1 MEDICVD
8 YCESTNCE
16 NCKYE
21 NSSKEDREKAYRG
34 EINMFS
40 ADEARKRTNEIVYNN
55 SIKELKQVEDKINNA
70 IESGAYSIAEAGHLS
85 IDVVCKLIELGYK
98 VENNSN
104 YCESYYYYI
113 TRNNV
118 PYSCISWE

>member
-34 EINMFS
+34 KINMLS
-40 ADEARKRTNEIVYNN
+40 ANEARKRTNEIVYNN
-55 SIKELKQVEDKINNA
+55 AIKELKQVEDKINNA
-70 IESGAYSIAEAGHLS
+70 VESGAYFIIETGHLS
-85 IDVVCKLIELGYK
+85 RDVICKLIELGYK
-98 VENNSN
+98 VEDNSQCCN
-104 YCESYYYYI
+104 ESYYYVNRY
-113 TRNNV
+113 NV
-118 PYSCISWE
+118 PYYYISWK